1 MITKMIAKRTT
12 RLRDGS
18 FRVLPETFRL
28 QPYLC
33 AFFNNSSSSGTS
45 NT

>member
-12 RLRDGS
+12 RFRDGS
-18 FRVLPETFRL
+18 FRVSGIF
-28 QPYLC
+28 YLC
-33 AFFNNSSSSGTS
+33 AFFNNSSNSGTW